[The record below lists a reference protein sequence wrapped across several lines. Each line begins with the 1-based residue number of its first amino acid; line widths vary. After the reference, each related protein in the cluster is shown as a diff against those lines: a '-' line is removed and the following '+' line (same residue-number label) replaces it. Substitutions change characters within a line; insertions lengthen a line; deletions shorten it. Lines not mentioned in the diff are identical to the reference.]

1 MLDTRVYPV
10 ISQKLCTIYCE
21 EYTTYI
27 SREIYLLLWYQGALD
42 SEPSLNA
49 TLCVSFLNLPSL
61 SIFFFSIS
69 LKSNCCS
76 CSSIWTSLRGNQ
88 YQIPH
93 SLSPGYWWWQLWC
106 MEGAIPHSLSEL
118 WLSVHLDGT
127 LLPANDNDDAW
138 KKRDVLV
145 KLWLYGTLTKDLF
158 KSTFKTGGTSRE
170 IWIRLENFF
179 RNNKEAWPIQ
189 LDHKLRTK
197 EIGDLTIHSY
207 CQELKSIADLLANVD
222 ASVTERTLATKP
234 FSQNENTA
242 KTSNYCILWQCE
254 CCLPLPI
261 LFSTNEPST

>member
-1 MLDTRVYPV
+1 
-10 ISQKLCTIYCE
+10 
-21 EYTTYI
+21 
-27 SREIYLLLWYQGALD
+27 
-42 SEPSLNA
+42 
-49 TLCVSFLNLPSL
+49 
-61 SIFFFSIS
+61 
-69 LKSNCCS
+69 
-76 CSSIWTSLRGNQ
+76 
-88 YQIPH
+88 
-93 SLSPGYWWWQLWC
+93 

-145 KLWLYGTLTKDLF
+145 KLWLYGILMKDLF

-170 IWIRLENFF
+170 IWIRLENFS

-222 ASVTERTLATKP
+222 ASVTERTLATEP
-234 FSQNENTA
+234 FSRNENTA
-242 KTSNYCILWQCE
+242 KTSNCCILWQCE
-254 CCLPLPI
+254 CCLPLYQSCSAP
-261 LFSTNEPST
+261 TNLALSNRHPLCAWESSYGRGASLSHSVDTTAQTSSPKVLLLPCSQASCPVLASKNQRSNCGRVLDEITFCV